1 MTELKLVIMA
11 AGMGSRFGS
20 LKQMEGLGP
29 SNEFLMDYAIYDAYQ
44 AGVRDICLVVR
55 ESFLTA
61 IRDRM
66 TSVWKA
72 YSDLKFEFVCQE
84 VSDLPEGYK
93 VPAERA
99 KPWGTAHVLY
109 VLRKQIKSPFLIIN
123 ADDFY
128 GRAGIQTMVNFLKQ
142 NPQKNALVGYPLKNT
157 LSPHGPVTRGVCDIK
172 NNQLVGIDE
181 VEKIFFDDP
190 RQVLASMN
198 LWGFTPS
205 IFSLIEKSFDTFL
218 DKNIENPKAEYQ
230 IPQII
235 NDLLKSQKIEVT
247 ALSTDSE
254 WFGVTYK
261 EDKEAVQGKLNALIE
276 KRVYPK
282 SLFARP
288 N

>member
-1 MTELKLVIMA
+1 MTDLKLVIMA

-29 SNEFLMDYAIYDAYQ
+29 SNEFLMDYAIFDAYK
-44 AGVRDICLVVR
+44 AGIRNICLVVR
-55 ESFLTA
+55 DSFLPQIT
-61 IRDRM
+61 DRM
-66 TSVWKA
+66 TSAWKS

-84 VSDLPEGYK
+84 LNDLPEGYK
-93 VPAERA
+93 VPEERA

-109 VLRKQIKSPFLIIN
+109 VLRKAVRSPFLIIN

-128 GRAGIQTMVNFLKQ
+128 GRAGINTMIQFLKQ
-142 NPQKNALVGYPLKNT
+142 NSDKHALVGYPLKNT
-157 LSPHGPVTRGVCDIK
+157 LSPHGPVTRGVCEIE
-172 NNQLVGIDE
+172 NGQLVGIDE

-198 LWGFTPS
+198 LWGFSPS
-205 IFSLIEKSFDTFL
+205 IFNLIEKSFDSFL

-235 NDLLKSQKIEVT
+235 NDLLKAKKVEVA
-247 ALSTDSE
+247 ALSADSP

-261 EDKEAVQGKLNALIE
+261 EDKEAVQNKLNALIE
-276 KRVYPK
+276 SNEYPK
-282 SLFARP
+282 SLFTRV